1 LFKKKFPFYTQL
13 DAMDCGPT
21 CLKMIAEF
29 YGTMP
34 DFETIRRKSGFGRNG
49 VSLLGISNAA
59 EAIGF
64 RTASVMLS
72 FTQLIN
78 EVPLPC
84 VVHWNQQHF
93 VVITPHSYDNRIEVA
108 DPAGSLIHYNKKDFL
123 LHWSTKN
130 DEGVALLLEP
140 TPLLYEQ
147 KDYDEKGYK
156 WQLIIKYLTR
166 YKKYFLQMLIGLLLS
181 AFIQFILPFL
191 AQNII
196 DKGINTQ
203 NLIFINI
210 VLIAQF
216 VLFFSRTIID
226 FIRSRLLLFTSTHL
240 NLSILSDFW
249 VKLMALP
256 LSFHDTKQTG
266 DILQRINDHKRIES
280 FLTGTAL
287 NTVFSCFSLIAF
299 SIVLLMYGIPVFSI
313 FFIGSVLY
321 VVWVS
326 VFLKKRRKL
335 DYKKFEASAR
345 ENTATMQLI
354 NGIQDIKLNNSEQ
367 LRRQDWEH
375 LQGRVFKLGFATLSL
390 NQYQQA
396 GALFLNEGK
405 NILITF
411 FVTRAV
417 LNGELTLG
425 AMVAIQ
431 YIIGQLNSPVEQLVT
446 FFQQAQDAKIS
457 LERLNDIHHL
467 EEEESPDK
475 SYVNHL
481 PEIKT
486 LQLENLSFT
495 YQGAGEQKALSDI
508 SLSIPE
514 NKITAIVGMS
524 GSGKTTLLKL
534 LLNFYGEYE
543 GDVKVGETNLKYIS
557 PSLWRSN
564 CAAVMQDGF
573 IYNDSIAKNIAVKDT
588 HPDYERLRHA
598 AKVANILPFIEKLPN
613 GFETKIGNEGIGISQ
628 GQKQRLLIA
637 RAVYKEPHYIF
648 FDEATNALDA
658 NNERIIMENL
668 QHFFKDR
675 TVIIVAHRLSTVKNA
690 DNIIVLDN
698 GRIIEH
704 GHHTDLITL
713 QGEYYNLVKNQ
724 LELGN

>member
-1 LFKKKFPFYTQL
+1 
-13 DAMDCGPT
+13 M
-21 CLKMIAEF
+21 
-29 YGTMP
+29 YGT
-34 DFETIRRKSGFGRNG
+34 
-49 VSLLGISNAA
+49 
-59 EAIGF
+59 
-64 RTASVMLS
+64 
-72 FTQLIN
+72 
-78 EVPLPC
+78 
-84 VVHWNQQHF
+84 
-93 VVITPHSYDNRIEVA
+93 
-108 DPAGSLIHYNKKDFL
+108 
-123 LHWSTKN
+123 
-130 DEGVALLLEP
+130 
-140 TPLLYEQ
+140 
-147 KDYDEKGYK
+147 
-156 WQLIIKYLTR
+156 
-166 YKKYFLQMLIGLLLS
+166 
-181 AFIQFILPFL
+181 
-191 AQNII
+191 
-196 DKGINTQ
+196 
-203 NLIFINI
+203 
-210 VLIAQF
+210 
-216 VLFFSRTIID
+216 
-226 FIRSRLLLFTSTHL
+226 
-240 NLSILSDFW
+240 SI
-249 VKLMALP
+249 
-256 LSFHDTKQTG
+256 
-266 DILQRINDHKRIES
+266 
-280 FLTGTAL
+280 
-287 NTVFSCFSLIAF
+287 
-299 SIVLLMYGIPVFSI
+299 FSI

-321 VVWVS
+321 VIWVS
-326 VFLKKRRKL
+326 IFLKKRRKL

-354 NGIQDIKLNNSEQ
+354 NGIQDIKLNNAEQ

-390 NQYQQA
+390 NQYQHV

-411 FVTRAV
+411 FVARAV

-486 LQLENLSFT
+486 LQLVNLSFT
-495 YQGAGEQKALSDI
+495 YQGAGEQKALTDI

-514 NKITAIVGMS
+514 NKTTAIVGMS

-534 LLNFYGEYE
+534 LLKFYDEYE

-573 IYNDSIAKNIAVKDT
+573 IYNDSIAKNIAVKDI

-613 GFETKIGNEGIGISQ
+613 GFETRIGNEGTGISQ

-637 RAVYKEPHYIF
+637 RTVYKEPHYIF

-658 NNERIIMENL
+658 NNELIIMENL

-690 DNIIVLDN
+690 DNIIVLEN
-698 GRIIEH
+698 GRITEH

-713 QGEYYNLVKNQ
+713 KGQYYNLVKNQ